1 MSGRLGIIAGG
12 GQLPIILA
20 QDVSLTQP
28 PFVVRLAGFA
38 DAALNEHS
46 GDDINIGAIGATVAA
61 LRAAGCDR
69 VVFAGAVSR
78 PDFATVELD
87 ETGRAHFPELL
98 EAAQRGDDALL
109 AALVEII
116 AEQGFEVVGAHEV
129 CPRLLCPTGVV
140 AGGAPNPKDSED
152 LRKGYRIARLIG
164 QEDIGQACV
173 VAGGLV
179 LALEAQE
186 GTDGMLRRVSELPEA
201 IRGSDANRR
210 GVLVKCAKPQQE
222 RRIDLPVIGVETVQ
236 NAASAGLAGIG
247 LEAGSCLIVDRE
259 AVQAEA
265 LRHGIFVVGL
275 DNDPSAVTS

>member
-12 GQLPIILA
+12 GQLPIKLA
-20 QDVSLTQP
+20 QYVTPMQQV
-28 PFVVRLAGFA
+28 FVIRLVGFS
-38 DAALNEHS
+38 DAALQEYS
-46 GDDINIGAIGATVAA
+46 GADINIGSIGATVSA
-61 LRAAGCDR
+61 LQAAGCER

-87 ETGRAHFPELL
+87 ETGRAHLPKLL

-116 AEQGFEVVGAHEV
+116 AEQGFNVVGAHEV
-129 CPRLLCPTGVV
+129 CPQLLCPTGLF
-140 AGGAPNPKDSED
+140 AGALPNPQDTDD

-164 QEDIGQACV
+164 HEDIGQACV

-201 IRGSDANRR
+201 IRGSGSNRR

-222 RRIDLPVIGVETVQ
+222 RRIDLPVIGIETVQ
-236 NAASAGLAGIG
+236 NVASAGLAGIG
-247 LEAGSCLIVDRE
+247 LEAGSCLIIDRG

-275 DNDPSAVTS
+275 NNDPSADTP